1 MGSLSQVAEALYQVR
16 GVLESGV
23 KDSAQRQCLK
33 LAEHALASYLRDA
46 ACEPGETSTDADHLK
61 LNLMRAKREGPH
73 LVLEREVDVIES
85 YIGEAML
92 ADNAI
97 AEWKMVSRFATF
109 CNRVILAGDMPDPK
123 SGRPMPGLIADDPVF
138 PVAPWFKKR
147 LERGG
152 SYPTDL
158 KGWAY
163 LFAEWS
169 KDAARAT
176 TPGADPFDIFQI
188 PLPSD
193 DG

>member
-92 ADNAI
+92 AEVWLLEDKAGLHFP
-97 AEWKMVSRFATF
+97 RFDRWNGETGKRRLQQAKWLRRKRKATGESD
-109 CNRVILAGDMPDPK
+109 R
-123 SGRPMPGLIADDPVF
+123 GR
-138 PVAPWFKKR
+138 
-147 LERGG
+147 
-152 SYPTDL
+152 
-158 KGWAY
+158 
-163 LFAEWS
+163 
-169 KDAARAT
+169 
-176 TPGADPFDIFQI
+176 
-188 PLPSD
+188 
-193 DG
+193 